1 MFEHLSDHIEIVEL
15 QSPSPRR
22 NVAFVHLGEDVHKD
36 KLGDERS
43 LAGTAAHEAGQFGST
58 SEVGQGSLSP
68 LVIKP
73 GKQLQ
78 EAWKAM
84 WEVCVVST
92 MFSIGIYLYISVG
105 FQANRKRTVSVL
117 T

>member
-1 MFEHLSDHIEIVEL
+1 MVICPFITKRSPLTIQQPFTENHQAEYLTTCSCTCCHTMFERLSDHIEIVGL

-43 LAGTAAHEAGQFGST
+43 LVGTATHEAEQFGST

-78 EAWKAM
+78 EA
-84 WEVCVVST
+84 
-92 MFSIGIYLYISVG
+92 
-105 FQANRKRTVSVL
+105 
-117 T
+117 